1 MLDQNAAFLYSS
13 SVMYCNAACY
23 GGFIMPENVNVIWIL
38 RIYTVAG
45 HSCVPPLSVNKRQES
60 KIEALIFKTDSRNIL
75 C

>member
-1 MLDQNAAFLYSS
+1 
-13 SVMYCNAACY
+13 
-23 GGFIMPENVNVIWIL
+23 MPENVNVIWIL